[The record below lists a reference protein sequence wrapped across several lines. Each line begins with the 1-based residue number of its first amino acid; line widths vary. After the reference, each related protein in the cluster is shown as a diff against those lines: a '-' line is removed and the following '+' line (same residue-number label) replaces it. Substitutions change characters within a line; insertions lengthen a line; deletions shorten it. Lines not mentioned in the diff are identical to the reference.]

1 MRPQISLETM
11 EDQNITVLRLGH
23 RPGRD
28 RRMTTHIAL
37 VARALGARSVVI
49 SEKDP
54 RLEKAVKEV
63 TQKFGGDFS
72 VRTEVK
78 WKNFVRKWEGPVVH
92 LTMYGEPLEKVIGG
106 IPKES
111 VLVIV
116 GAEKVPP
123 EAYKLSDFNVSVTNQ
138 PHSEVAALAIFL
150 DRLTDSAWTGRDFK
164 GRMRVIPIGTGKIV
178 IDSDRGYLSD
188 EECRRLLV
196 EVGCEDDVIS
206 HVRAV
211 AKVAVEIAKSC
222 DADVELVRTAA
233 MLHDIGR
240 KKTHGPGHGYEGA
253 EILRGLGF
261 PENIVLIVERHVGG
275 GLNSKGAAE
284 LGLPEKDMIPMTL
297 EEKIVCIADKLVED
311 GEKVPIDRE
320 IHKLKEKGLD
330 KAAERLQILYQE
342 VEDIAS
348 TDLDRLGA

>member
-1 MRPQISLETM
+1 M
-11 EDQNITVLRLGH
+11 EEHDITVLRLGH

-54 RLEKAVKEV
+54 RLEEAVEDV
-63 TQKFGGDFS
+63 ARKFGGDFS
-72 VRTEVK
+72 VRTETK
-78 WKNFVRKWEGPVVH
+78 WKSFVKKWNGTVVH
-92 LTMYGEPLEKVIGG
+92 LTMYGEPLEKVIDN
-106 IPKES
+106 IPKED

-123 EAYKLSDFNVSVTNQ
+123 EAYQLSDFNVSVTNQ
-138 PHSEVAALAIFL
+138 PHSEVAALAIFI
-150 DRLTDSAWTGRDFK
+150 DRLTDSAWTGQDFK
-164 GRMRVIPIGTGKIV
+164 GRMRVIPTGTSKIV
-178 IDSDRGYLSD
+178 IDSEGGYLSD

-196 EVGCEDDVIS
+196 EVGCGEDVIS

-211 AKVAVEIAKSC
+211 TKVAVEIAESSE
-222 DADVELVRTAA
+222 ADVDLVRTAA

-240 KKTHGPGHGYEGA
+240 TKTHGPGHGFEGA
-253 EILRGLGF
+253 EILRSYGF

-275 GLNSKGAAE
+275 GFPAKEAVE
-284 LGLPEKDMIPMTL
+284 LGLQEKDMIPSTL

-311 GEKVPIDRE
+311 DKKVPIDRE
-320 IHKLKEKGLD
+320 IKKLKDKGLD
-330 KAAERLQILYQE
+330 KAAKRLQALYQE
-342 VEDIAS
+342 MKDVIPGGIDKIDA
-348 TDLDRLGA
+348 